1 MDDGFAAEVG
11 HPMSM
16 MMIRSTSLA
25 GQLVCVELTE
35 SGDGVRWLGRKLSE
49 SAYTGAAEQQG
60 RQISPAAGLCVR
72 ILKLSPTTTV
82 EIRDTN
88 LSCLLVT
95 RGDMVIMMASSRPE
109 EVIAM

>member
-1 MDDGFAAEVG
+1 MDDGLAAEVG

-35 SGDGVRWLGRKLSE
+35 SGDGVRRSGRKLPE
-49 SAYTGAAEQQG
+49 SAYTGAVEQQG
-60 RQISPAAGLCVR
+60 LQISPAAGLCVR
-72 ILKLSPTTTV
+72 ILKLSTTTTV

-95 RGDMVIMMASSRPE
+95 LGDGYPYHDGE
-109 EVIAM
+109 